1 MFLIGVVLPVA
12 AIAISL
18 WAVSQIRSR
27 QAAVS
32 PDERLAALEEQVRGL
47 LYRVW
52 TLEQG
57 ARPVA
62 APSAAPAAPPTV
74 QPSPPAPAPPVAPA
88 PAPEPGRWPAPHAPA
103 PAPTH
108 PAPPTPA
115 SFPSLDLEQRIGAR
129 WATWVGIVAIL
140 FAVSFFLKWAFDNN
154 YLGPGAR
161 VTLGLV
167 AGLFMLAAGLAL
179 HRRRDVPYL
188 SEGLAGG
195 GLGVL
200 YLSLWGAHALYGLL
214 GPGPTFAAMFAVT
227 VLGALVS
234 VASSRQI
241 TAVLT
246 VLGGLLTPV
255 LISVEQPDERK
266 LFTYLLVLD
275 ILVLAIA
282 RYRTWPALNRLAW
295 GGTALLAFGVLS
307 REPEAAYPLSRLL
320 LLSALFLLFVA
331 VPLLRERAARL
342 RHAELDLLLVVANA
356 AGYFWAV
363 YTTLEPWQPKV
374 EGPYALVLAVLYR
387 LVSADYASR
396 VRDDEAT
403 VVVHEGVAWT
413 FLTIAVPLALDGHWV
428 TLAWGVQGLM
438 LLWVASRIT
447 TPVATWGGLAALLL
461 AAVRVVALDRYW
473 YPDAVPVWNLTYLI
487 HLLVVIVLAWG
498 GILAANV
505 RPERLGGL
513 TGEGL
518 RSVLWLVAAMT
529 LAVLFWREPSGL
541 WPATLLTGELVVLG
555 WLARVSSAPGFIV
568 AAPLVGVIVV
578 VRVLGAD
585 DGLARRAA
593 ESLITAP
600 LISRIAAC
608 VALGVAG
615 AGVARSTASTQAPA
629 IGRTLSGAAGVALLY
644 VLSAQW
650 ILYQN
655 VALREARG
663 ARQFDVVGQIRWQTH
678 VGLSVLWTLY
688 AAAALGWGFIRSSPA
703 VRYAA
708 LLLFGITVG
717 KIFVFDLSAVKTVYR
732 ILSFLVLGV
741 VLLGVSALYQ
751 KVSRQKVRRPAV

>member
-1 MFLIGVVLPVA
+1 MFLIGVVLPVV

-18 WAVSQIRSR
+18 WAASQIRAR
-27 QAAVS
+27 QEAVS
-32 PDERLAALEEQVRGL
+32 PNERIAALEEQVRGL

-57 ARPVA
+57 GRP
-62 APSAAPAAPPTV
+62 APAAPPPV
-74 QPSPPAPAPPVAPA
+74 QPPAPAPTPPVEPS
-88 PAPEPGRWPAPHAPA
+88 PAPEPGRWPTPHPAAPQPSQSVAPA
-103 PAPTH
+103 PAP
-108 PAPPTPA
+108 A
-115 SFPSLDLEQRIGAR
+115 PSLDLEQRIGAR

-161 VTLGLV
+161 VILGLL
-167 AGLFMLAAGLAL
+167 AGLVMLAAGLAL

-195 GLGVL
+195 GLGIL

-214 GPGPTFAAMFAVT
+214 GPGPTFVAMIAVT
-227 VLGALVS
+227 ILGAIVS
-234 VASSRQI
+234 IVSSRQI

-255 LISVEQPDERK
+255 LITVEQPDERK

-295 GGTALLAFGVLS
+295 GGTALLAFAALS
-307 REPEAAYPLSRLL
+307 HEPNPVYPLSRLL

-331 VPLLRERAARL
+331 VPLLRERAAHIRL
-342 RHAELDLLLVVANA
+342 GELDLLLVVANA

-363 YTTLEPWQPKV
+363 YTTLDPWQPRA
-374 EGPYALVLAVLYR
+374 EGPYALALAILYR
-387 LVSADYASR
+387 LVSADYAAR
-396 VRDDEAT
+396 VRDDQAT

-413 FLTIAVPLALDGHWV
+413 FLTIAIPLALDGHWV
-428 TLAWGVQGLM
+428 TLAWAVQGLM
-438 LLWVASRIT
+438 LLWVASRMA
-447 TPVATWGGLAALLL
+447 TPVAAWGGLAALLL
-461 AAVRVVALDRYW
+461 AALRVAALDRYW
-473 YPDAVPVWNLTYLI
+473 YPDTVPVWNLTYLI
-487 HLLVVIVLAWG
+487 HLLVVVALAWA
-498 GILAANV
+498 GILAVNV
-505 RPERLGGL
+505 RPERLGSL
-513 TGEGL
+513 SAERL
-518 RSVLWLVAAMT
+518 RSVLWLVAALV

-541 WPATLLTGELVVLG
+541 WPATLLTAELVALG
-555 WLARVSSAPGFIV
+555 WLARVSSAPAFVV
-568 AAPLVGVIVV
+568 AAPLVGAIVL

-593 ESLITAP
+593 DSLITAP

-608 VALGVAG
+608 AALAVAG
-615 AGVARSTASTQAPA
+615 GGLVRSTASAQAVA
-629 IGRTLSGAAGVALLY
+629 VGRTLSGAAGVALLY

-663 ARQFDVVGQIRWQTH
+663 TRQFDVVGQIRWQTH

-688 AAAALGWGFIRSSPA
+688 AAAALAWGFIRSAPA
-703 VRYAA
+703 IRYAA

-751 KVSRQKVRRPAV
+751 KVSRQKVRRPIV